1 MIDAVALGCG
11 NFGGIGSAPELFG
24 RGESEEEAVA
34 VMDAAWQQGIRWFD
48 TADAY
53 GGGRSERAI
62 GRWIASRG
70 ERPRITTKTFN
81 PMDAS
86 ADSGLSRT
94 RIRRQ
99 IESSLDRIGVE
110 HVDLYLAHEF
120 DPATPLDETIE
131 TFEQLAAEKLIGAYG
146 VSNFGAEQLAGALAA
161 GRPAVVQ
168 NEYSLLTRGDEEDVL
183 PLGAERGVAYQAFSP
198 LAGGWLT
205 GKYRR
210 GEQRPAGSRMALRPD
225 PYLHLDDDRVYD
237 ALERFRAEAAR
248 RTTTMAALA
257 IAWVLSHPSVT
268 GVVVGPRRPEHLEP
282 ALDAAR
288 IELSPDDRAELASF
302 FDV

>member
-86 ADSGLSRT
+86 AAIVVL
-94 RIRRQ
+94 RRVASVRNR
-99 IESSLDRIGVE
+99 SS
-110 HVDLYLAHEF
+110 
-120 DPATPLDETIE
+120 
-131 TFEQLAAEKLIGAYG
+131 
-146 VSNFGAEQLAGALAA
+146 
-161 GRPAVVQ
+161 
-168 NEYSLLTRGDEEDVL
+168 
-183 PLGAERGVAYQAFSP
+183 
-198 LAGGWLT
+198 
-205 GKYRR
+205 
-210 GEQRPAGSRMALRPD
+210 
-225 PYLHLDDDRVYD
+225 
-237 ALERFRAEAAR
+237 
-248 RTTTMAALA
+248 
-257 IAWVLSHPSVT
+257 
-268 GVVVGPRRPEHLEP
+268 
-282 ALDAAR
+282 
-288 IELSPDDRAELASF
+288 AS
-302 FDV
+302 